1 MLLVNLGAFRVVCR
15 GAVTSKQLLITI
27 TYSIASILAIA
38 ALVAVFLS
46 TTARNRAATE
56 HGKLAKLEN
65 YWGYFVTAFLIVL
78 LVLTIIDI
86 PYGKSAPR
94 NAQQVRVI
102 AQQFAWNIQPSTVRA
117 GVPIEFTLSSKDV
130 QHGFGL
136 YEGTKLLFQVQVP
149 ASGEKTQKAVLT
161 LSKRGTYTIDCLE
174 FCGYHHHLMVAT
186 LRAQ

>member
-1 MLLVNLGAFRVVCR
+1 M
-15 GAVTSKQLLITI
+15 TSKQLLITI
-27 TYSIASILAIA
+27 SYSIASIIAIA
-38 ALVAVFLS
+38 ALAAVFLS
-46 TTARNRAATE
+46 TGARHRAKSE

-78 LVLTIIDI
+78 LLLTIIDL

-94 NAQQVRVI
+94 ISERVRVI

-130 QHGFGL
+130 QHGFGV
-136 YEGTKLLFQVQVP
+136 YEKGGKLLFQVQVP
-149 ASGEKTQKAVLT
+149 AVGGGTQKAVLT
-161 LSKRGTYTIDCLE
+161 LPKRGTYTIDCLE
-174 FCGYHHHLMVAT
+174 FCGFHHHLMVGT

>member
-1 MLLVNLGAFRVVCR
+1 
-15 GAVTSKQLLITI
+15 VTSKQLLITVS
-27 TYSIASILAIA
+27 YSIASILAIG
-38 ALVAVFLS
+38 ALAAVFLS
-46 TTARNRAATE
+46 TTARNRAKTE
-56 HGKLAKLEN
+56 SGKLAHLEN

-78 LVLTIIDI
+78 LVLTIIDL

-94 NAQQVRVI
+94 NAQRVRVV

-149 ASGEKTQKAVLT
+149 ASGEHVQTAVLT
-161 LSKRGTYTIDCLE
+161 LRKRGTYTIDCLE
-174 FCGYHHHLMVAT
+174 FCGYHHHLMTAT
-186 LRAQ
+186 MRVQ

>member
-86 PYGKSAPR
+86 PTGRALPGTPSR
-94 NAQQVRVI
+94 
-102 AQQFAWNIQPSTVRA
+102 FA
-117 GVPIEFTLSSKDV
+117 
-130 QHGFGL
+130 
-136 YEGTKLLFQVQVP
+136 
-149 ASGEKTQKAVLT
+149 
-161 LSKRGTYTIDCLE
+161 
-174 FCGYHHHLMVAT
+174 
-186 LRAQ
+186 

>member
-1 MLLVNLGAFRVVCR
+1 M
-15 GAVTSKQLLITI
+15 TSKQLLITI

-38 ALVAVFLS
+38 ALAAVFLS
-46 TTARNRAATE
+46 TTARNRAKTDT
-56 HGKLAKLEN
+56 GKLAHLEN

-78 LVLTIIDI
+78 LVLTIVDL

-94 NAQQVRVI
+94 NAQRVRVI

-117 GVPIEFTLSSKDV
+117 GVPIEFTLTSKDV
-130 QHGFGL
+130 QHGFGV

-149 ASGEKTQKAVLT
+149 ASGEPAQKVDLT
-161 LSKRGTYTIDCLE
+161 LRTPGTYTIDCLE

-186 LRAQ
+186 LRAR

>member
-1 MLLVNLGAFRVVCR
+1 M
-15 GAVTSKQLLITI
+15 TSKQLLITI
-27 TYSIASILAIA
+27 SYSIASIIAIA

-46 TTARNRAATE
+46 TSARSRGAATE

-78 LVLTIIDI
+78 LGLTIIDL

-94 NAQQVRVI
+94 DAQRVRVV
-102 AQQFAWNIQPSTVRA
+102 AQQFAWNIQPSTVKA

-136 YEGTKLLFQVQVP
+136 YKGSKLLYQVQVP
-149 ASGEKTQKAVLT
+149 ASGSGTQKAIVT
-161 LSKRGTYTIDCLE
+161 LATPGTYTIDCLE
-174 FCGYHHHLMVAT
+174 FCGYHHHLMIAT
-186 LRAQ
+186 MRAQ